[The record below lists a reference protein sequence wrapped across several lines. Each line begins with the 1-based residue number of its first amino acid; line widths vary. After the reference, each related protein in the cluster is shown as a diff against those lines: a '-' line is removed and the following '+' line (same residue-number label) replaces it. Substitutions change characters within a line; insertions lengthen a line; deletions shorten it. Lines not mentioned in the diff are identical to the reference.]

1 MLRQNYTLDTLDF
14 IQRHEW
20 GNGKEGEGFISVTVF
35 SKNSLLFRRPLRIL
49 SSPGEGN
56 GNPLQY
62 SCLEN
67 PMNRGAWQATKNWI
81 QLSD

>member
-35 SKNSLLFRRPLRIL
+35 SKNSLLFRNRNPNEKRLSFKTHGRHCFFIL
-49 SSPGEGN
+49 AKQDN
-56 GNPLQY
+56 GTIEKISVL
-62 SCLEN
+62 
-67 PMNRGAWQATKNWI
+67 
-81 QLSD
+81 